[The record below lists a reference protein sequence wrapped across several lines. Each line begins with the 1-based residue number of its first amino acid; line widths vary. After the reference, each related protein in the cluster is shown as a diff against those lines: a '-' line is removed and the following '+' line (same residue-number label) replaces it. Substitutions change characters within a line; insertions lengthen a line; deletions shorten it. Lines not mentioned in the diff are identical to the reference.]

1 MVQKSLGRYSHGLSR
16 TSKVPFYIEIQIWGE
31 IVSKKLSSRQ
41 LRSCGECGKR
51 KNLEWDGRRELC
63 HDCLIARCDEVVRL
77 HRENEMPYHEAE
89 AELMERLRIDRLK
102 AEERIHPPKEEWVQ
116 TDTQSRVK
124 IGKQVLEWDEIGD
137 LVMPDGRRLPV
148 GGDGEVS

>member
-1 MVQKSLGRYSHGLSR
+1 MSG
-16 TSKVPFYIEIQIWGE
+16 
-31 IVSKKLSSRQ
+31 KLSSRQ

-51 KNLEWDGRRELC
+51 KNLEWDGWRKLC
-63 HDCLIARCDEVVRL
+63 HECLVARCDEVVRL

-89 AELMERLRIDRLK
+89 TEIMERLRIDRLK

-124 IGKQVLEWDEIGD
+124 IGKQVIEWDENGD

>member
-1 MVQKSLGRYSHGLSR
+1 M
-16 TSKVPFYIEIQIWGE
+16 
-31 IVSKKLSSRQ
+31 SKKLSSRQ

-102 AEERIHPPKEEWVQ
+102 AEERIHPPKEEWVRGAPG
-116 TDTQSRVK
+116 DTTPVT
-124 IGKQVLEWDEIGD
+124 IGD
-137 LVMPDGRRLPV
+137 EVVRWDDEGHLLLSDGTRLDPTPRRKN
-148 GGDGEVS
+148 DG